1 MKKVQVFKDFYSMAN
16 KKNLTPI
23 FFWMLWIGRLGPRI
37 VTMGTIKHLI
47 SLYMGYKHL
56 KTEKLIEISE
66 KKLLL
71 KPRFIAAC
79 RTKT

>member
-1 MKKVQVFKDFYSMAN
+1 
-16 KKNLTPI
+16 
-23 FFWMLWIGRLGPRI
+23 MLWIGRLGPRI

-56 KTEKLIEISE
+56 KTEKLIENSE

-71 KPRFIAAC
+71 KPRFIA
-79 RTKT
+79 T

>member
-1 MKKVQVFKDFYSMAN
+1 MKKVQVFKDFHSMAN
-16 KKNLTPI
+16 KKKSDTN
-23 FFWMLWIGRLGPRI
+23 FFFKMLWIGRLGPRI

-56 KTEKLIEISE
+56 KTEKLIENSE

-71 KPRFIAAC
+71 KPRFIA
-79 RTKT
+79 T